1 MENQG
6 IAEVLRVLTNR
17 VKNSENRVRMAKKI
31 NINNKLDNIKK
42 QLTRNTL
49 AIPSKKRD
57 MSLKYPKGDDGLTEK
72 QRVFVE
78 IYTENEGRMTPTACA
93 RQAGYKA
100 ERANVTASELLN
112 IKNFPRVTAAIM
124 KRREEIADTHRVQ
137 MNKHVQELARL
148 RERALGEKSYSA
160 AVNAER
166 LRGQAAGLYIE
177 RREIRTGSIDD
188 MSREDV
194 LKQLKELG
202 LDGKFKKEGVQTIL
216 SIEEEKKSNGEGIK
230 DIIEVETENSEGQDK
245 I

>member
-1 MENQG
+1 MKNQG
-6 IAEVLRVLTNR
+6 IAEVLRVLTNH
-17 VKNSENRVRMAKKI
+17 VKNSENRVKMTKKI
-31 NINNKLDNIKK
+31 SINNKLDGIKK

-57 MSLKYPKGDDGLTEK
+57 MSLKYPKGNDGLTEK

-93 RQAGYKA
+93 RQAGYSVD
-100 ERANVTASELLN
+100 RAHVTASELLN
-112 IKNFPRVTAAIM
+112 IKKFPRVTAAVM

-148 RERALGEKSYSA
+148 REKALGEKSYSA

-202 LDGKFKKEGVQTIL
+202 LDGKFKKEGNQTVL
-216 SIEEEKKSNGEGIK
+216 SVEEEEKSNGKGIK
-230 DIIEVETENSEGQDK
+230 DITEIQAESSEGQNEV
-245 I
+245 